1 LFEKAFVFKAQQKRQ
16 TVRLTTGDLPSWG
29 IEQALSVGEVW
40 NRLELCLPPRPNRA
54 GCAPSTL
61 LEQAI

>member
-1 LFEKAFVFKAQQKRQ
+1 VFKAKQKRQ

-40 NRLELCLPPRPNRA
+40 NRLAFRFLTIHIWLSRIFKR
-54 GCAPSTL
+54 S
-61 LEQAI
+61 

>member
-40 NRLELCLPPRPNRA
+40 NRLAFRFLTIHIWLSRIFKR
-54 GCAPSTL
+54 S
-61 LEQAI
+61 